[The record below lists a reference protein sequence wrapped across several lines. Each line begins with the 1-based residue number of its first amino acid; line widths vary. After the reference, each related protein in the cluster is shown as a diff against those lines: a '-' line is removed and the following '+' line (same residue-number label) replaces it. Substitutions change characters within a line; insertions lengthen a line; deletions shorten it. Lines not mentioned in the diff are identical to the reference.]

1 MKPYSTKVRVSFNI
15 RSTMIIKTF
24 ELSMHE
30 LYKLI
35 VRHQERS
42 VLYKQLRTAVTL
54 RISTSNM
61 NNVQGLYIYLM

>member
-35 VRHQERS
+35 VRHQEHFANECA
-42 VLYKQLRTAVTL
+42 L
-54 RISTSNM
+54 
-61 NNVQGLYIYLM
+61 